1 MTIDVHIAADSVH
14 PKSDSPRLTTM
25 LLKYPRMIHAEFLV
39 HRVFSRNAS
48 SSRAIPVQKMLDSVL
63 KDPAYPVEWGM
74 NQPGM
79 QARETAN
86 EETADLAEETWDD
99 AIRDALKHA
108 DRLMKLGLH
117 KQIVN
122 RLLEPF
128 AHISVI
134 VTSTDWQNFFDL
146 RCHADADPTI
156 RALAD
161 AMRDAYEDS
170 EPTETMFHV
179 PLVPEFNKDKP
190 LRPYMMM
197 SAARAARV
205 SYLNHDNSQ
214 PDTERD
220 LELATRLRDGRH
232 MSPFEHQAIAVR
244 TTDRRLTRN
253 FSSGWVQHRAMV
265 EAE

>member
-1 MTIDVHIAADSVH
+1 
-14 PKSDSPRLTTM
+14 M
-25 LLKYPRMIHAEFLV
+25 LLKYPRMIHAELMT

-48 SSRAIPVQKMLDSVL
+48 SSRAIPVKKMIDAVR
-63 KDPAYPVEWGM
+63 KDIAHPSEWGK

-79 QARETAN
+79 QAREVL
-86 EETADLAEETWDD
+86 EEDKADASRHVWQLAAYSALSCAETLADLGA
-99 AIRDALKHA
+99 
-108 DRLMKLGLH
+108 H

-122 RLLEPF
+122 RILEPF
-128 AHISVI
+128 SHISVV
-134 VTSTDWQNFFDL
+134 VTATDWQNFFDL
-146 RCHADADPTI
+146 RCHKDADPTI
-156 RALAD
+156 RELAEN
-161 AMRDAYEDS
+161 MRKEYEQSD
-170 EPTETMFHV
+170 PVETMFHV

-205 SYLNHDNSQ
+205 SYLNHDKTQ
-214 PDTERD
+214 PDKERD

-253 FSSGWVQHRAMV
+253 FSRGWVQHRAMV

>member
-1 MTIDVHIAADSVH
+1 
-14 PKSDSPRLTTM
+14 M

-122 RLLEPF
+122 RILEPF
-128 AHISVI
+128 SHISVV
-134 VTSTDWQNFFDL
+134 VTATDWQNFFDL
-146 RCHADADPTI
+146 RCHKDADPTI
-156 RALAD
+156 RELAEN
-161 AMRDAYEDS
+161 MRKEYEQSD
-170 EPTETMFHV
+170 PVETMFHV

-197 SAARAARV
+197 SASRAARV
-205 SYLNHDNSQ
+205 SYLNHDKTQ
-214 PDTERD
+214 PDKERD

-253 FSSGWVQHRAMV
+253 FSRGWVQHRAMV

>member
-25 LLKYPRMIHAEFLV
+25 LLKYPRMVHSEMMT

-48 SSRAIPVQKMLDSVL
+48 SSRAIPVRKMTDTVRYEI
-63 KDPAYPVEWGM
+63 AYPVEWGK

-79 QARETAN
+79 QAHELLEDSKEQQARETWRLAAFSVLTCA
-86 EETADLAEETWDD
+86 ETMIDL
-99 AIRDALKHA
+99 
-108 DRLMKLGLH
+108 GVH

-122 RLLEPF
+122 RMLEPF
-128 AHISVI
+128 SHISVI
-134 VTSTDWQNFFDL
+134 VTATDWQNFFDL
-146 RCHADADPTI
+146 RCHSDADPTI

-161 AMRDAYEDS
+161 AMREAYETS
-170 EPTETMFHV
+170 KPVETMFHV
-179 PLVPEFNKDKP
+179 PLVPEFNKEKP

-214 PDTERD
+214 PDKERD

-265 EAE
+265 EME

>member
-122 RLLEPF
+122 RILEPF
-128 AHISVI
+128 GHISVV
-134 VTSTDWQNFFDL
+134 VTATDWQNFFDL
-146 RCHADADPTI
+146 RCHKDADPTI

-170 EPTETMFHV
+170 KPTETMFHV

-197 SAARAARV
+197 SAARCARV
-205 SYLNHDNSQ
+205 SYLNHDKTQ
-214 PDTERD
+214 PDKERD

-232 MSPFEHQAIAVR
+232 MTPFEHQAIAVR

-265 EAE
+265 EME

>member
-1 MTIDVHIAADSVH
+1 
-14 PKSDSPRLTTM
+14 M
-25 LLKYPRMIHAEFLV
+25 LLRYPRFIHAEFLV

-86 EETADLAEETWDD
+86 EETADLAEDIWEE
-99 AIRDALKHA
+99 ASRDALKHA

-122 RLLEPF
+122 RILEPF
-128 AHISVI
+128 GHISVV
-134 VTSTDWQNFFDL
+134 VTATDWQNFFDL
-146 RCHADADPTI
+146 RCHKDADPTI

-170 EPTETMFHV
+170 KPTETMFHV

-197 SAARAARV
+197 SAARCARV
-205 SYLNHDNSQ
+205 SYLNHDKTQ
-214 PDTERD
+214 PDKERD

-265 EAE
+265 EAG

>member
-122 RLLEPF
+122 RMLEPF
-128 AHISVI
+128 SHISVI
-134 VTSTDWQNFFDL
+134 VTATDWQNFFDL
-146 RCHADADPTI
+146 RCHSDADPTI

-161 AMRDAYEDS
+161 AMREAYETS
-170 EPTETMFHV
+170 KPVETMFHV
-179 PLVPEFNKDKP
+179 PLVPEFNKEKP

-205 SYLNHDNSQ
+205 SYLNHDKTQ
-214 PDTERD
+214 PDKERD